1 MNQKLNTR
9 EILLGCGRNI
19 PGEVSLDKR
28 QGALLS
34 FKQLNPKS
42 PKDGKTWPCS
52 TPDPGTGNYKS
63 KHLPQ
68 KGLGLYQKRGTLE
81 SPG

>member
-19 PGEVSLDKR
+19 PGDESLDKR

-34 FKQLNPKS
+34 FKQLNPKRI
-42 PKDGKTWPCS
+42 KDSKT
-52 TPDPGTGNYKS
+52 
-63 KHLPQ
+63 
-68 KGLGLYQKRGTLE
+68 
-81 SPG
+81 